1 MHADNL
7 DVSVNLLMTRA
18 DQIADAL
25 PFDPARLDVP
35 TPRSRRMGA
44 MVSKTQN
51 AIVAAA
57 VSVLFLLGL
66 ACIVGGP
73 VWLIKHLHH

>member
-1 MHADNL
+1 
-7 DVSVNLLMTRA
+7 
-18 DQIADAL
+18 
-25 PFDPARLDVP
+25 
-35 TPRSRRMGA
+35 MGA

-51 AIVAAA
+51 AIVATA
-57 VSVLFLLGL
+57 VSILFLLGL